1 MANIRNKHAS
11 LPSHKIPLDAR
22 AYYEDIA
29 DSVIPVYPIYIYRQL
44 IMEHAKLVFLTI
56 QEV

>member
-11 LPSHKIPLDAR
+11 LPGHKIPLDAR
-22 AYYEDIA
+22 AYYEDIT
-29 DSVIPVYPIYIYRQL
+29 DSIIPIYPIYIYRQL